1 MIIKAILI
9 SAVLGS
15 GWWLVRGQHRGRQL
29 ALTRMLTVAL
39 SLAAIGAVIAPNSLT
54 DLANAVGV
62 GRGADL
68 VLYALVV
75 VFAFST
81 IATAMRMRRLEARL
95 SELTRAQSL
104 LGAQMEMRE
113 TRVHE

>member
-1 MIIKAILI
+1 MIIKALLI
-9 SAVLGS
+9 AAVLGS
-15 GWWLVRGQHRGRQL
+15 GWWLLRGQRRGRQL
-29 ALTRMLTVAL
+29 AMTRMLTVGLAV
-39 SLAAIGAVIAPNSLT
+39 AAIGAVLAPNTLT
-54 DLANAVGV
+54 DLANGVGV

-81 IATAMRMRRLEARL
+81 IAGTMRMRRLEARL

>member
-1 MIIKAILI
+1 MIIKALLI
-9 SAVLGS
+9 AAVLGA
-15 GWWLVRGQHRGRQL
+15 GWWLLRGQQRGRQL
-29 ALTRMLTVAL
+29 AMTRMITGGLTVAAI
-39 SLAAIGAVIAPNSLT
+39 AAVLAPNALT
-54 DLANAVGV
+54 DIANALGV

-81 IATAMRMRRLEARL
+81 IATALRMRRLEARL
-95 SELTRAQSL
+95 SELTRGQAL
-104 LGAQMEMRE
+104 LAAQMEMRE